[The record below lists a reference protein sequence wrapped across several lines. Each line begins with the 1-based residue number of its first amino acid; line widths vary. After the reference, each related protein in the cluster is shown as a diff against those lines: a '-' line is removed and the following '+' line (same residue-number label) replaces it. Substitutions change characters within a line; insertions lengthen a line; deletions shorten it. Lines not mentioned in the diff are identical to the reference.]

1 MRGSLKTVLQWL
13 KEHGE
18 EGKLY
23 EVKEV
28 RRKRTL
34 TQNAYYWELLSQLAK
49 VLKLSNDELHFHLL
63 RRYSTASMWA
73 AKDYVNPFRFYKY
86 CVLDYHDE
94 QQGVKYW
101 RFYQPSSAM
110 DTKEFANLLDGL
122 ISECKEVGIETATAE
137 EIAMMR
143 RE

>member
-1 MRGSLKTVLQWL
+1 M
-13 KEHGE
+13 
-18 EGKLY
+18 
-23 EVKEV
+23 
-28 RRKRTL
+28 
-34 TQNAYYWELLSQLAK
+34 
-49 VLKLSNDELHFHLL
+49 
-63 RRYSTASMWA
+63 
-73 AKDYVNPFRFYKY
+73 
-86 CVLDYHDE
+86 LDYHDE
-94 QQGVKYW
+94 EQGVKDW